1 MRYGRFYSTR
11 LSGRKAEVAG
21 DKIGRQSLSRAGAS
35 RCRRRL
41 PRRFELSF
49 PFSSSRDQASSGDE
63 GVKRESLW
71 TSAVVVQAAGRCH
84 NSGVRPALKA
94 LSITLICASLALLVF
109 AQRATAQSDPPD
121 EPEANPSRPTV
132 STPAT
137 LTPVGYL
144 QFETGA
150 LGASDSPEF
159 STRVGFN
166 EVMKLS
172 VAPRLEL
179 IAAAEPIV
187 HYTSDGITANSAAE
201 VFLGA
206 QVVLAHGEGATP
218 TVAVS
223 YFHRA
228 YDGGAPEVD
237 FGSPVNSGLVLAS
250 ADVWGF
256 HYDANAMLNE
266 LTQGSV
272 RRAQFG
278 QSLSVS
284 HPLVGKFSVSGEIWH
299 FTQPFFRGNAVGN
312 LWAVGYAARRTVVFD
327 AGFDRGLTSTSTQ
340 WEAFA
345 GFTYLLPRRL
355 WGR

>member
-1 MRYGRFYSTR
+1 VDF
-11 LSGRKAEVAG
+11 
-21 DKIGRQSLSRAGAS
+21 
-35 RCRRRL
+35 RRR
-41 PRRFELSF
+41 
-49 PFSSSRDQASSGDE
+49 
-63 GVKRESLW
+63 
-71 TSAVVVQAAGRCH
+71 VVVYAAGRCH
-84 NSGVRPALKA
+84 NSDVREPLKS

-109 AQRATAQSDPPD
+109 TQSATAQSSAPD
-121 EPEANPSRPTV
+121 EPEANPGRPTV

-166 EVMKLS
+166 EAMKLS
-172 VAPRLEL
+172 VAPHLEL
-179 IAAAEPIV
+179 IAAAEPIA
-187 HYTSDGITANSAAE
+187 HYALDGSSANRVAD
-201 VFLGA
+201 VFFGA

-228 YDGGAPEVD
+228 YDGGAPELD
-237 FGSPVNSGLVLAS
+237 FGSPLNSVLLLAS
-250 ADVWGF
+250 ADVKHF
-256 HYDANAMLNE
+256 HYDANVMFNE
-266 LTQGSV
+266 LTQGPV
-272 RRAQFG
+272 HRAQFG

-299 FTQPFFRGNAVGN
+299 FTQPFLRGNAVGN
-312 LWAVGYAARRTVVFD
+312 LWAVGYTARRTLVLD

-345 GFTYLLPRRL
+345 GFTYLLPHRL